1 MSMTLELIVARG
13 TARGLLNG
21 TATADYAEL
30 ILLIQLLSQEGDH
43 STASELLVLAKTMY
57 PNAEESVL
65 PDAKG

>member
-43 STASELLVLAKTMY
+43 STASELLVLANTMY
-57 PNAEESVL
+57 PNAQESVL
-65 PDAKG
+65 HDPKG

>member
-21 TATADYAEL
+21 TATADYAD
-30 ILLIQLLSQEGDH
+30 LLLLSQLLSQEGDH
-43 STASELLVLAKTMY
+43 SMASALLVLAKTIH